1 MAGSW
6 ERAMPAVAQSA
17 FQPRFTCLAD
27 MIEAQARAYGGKAAL
42 RFRDREIGYADL
54 ARSSRAVADA
64 LCAAGC
70 TPGDRI
76 GYLGKNSDIFYE
88 LLLGAA
94 RAGVTLVPVN
104 WRLAAQEAAWILED
118 AGCRLLFATPGHAA
132 DLITLAD
139 HLPLRPPVLV
149 IDGDDR
155 ASAYAAWRA
164 AHDPADAGA
173 DRVADVRDTEAIAVQ
188 IYTSGTTGRPK
199 GALISQRALLAFRSL
214 PEEAQ
219 PAWNRWTEDDVSLIV
234 MPQFH
239 IGGTGF
245 GLQTLCAGAT
255 GLVAEEFSADLVL
268 DAIATMGLSKLFTV
282 PSALQLIMRH
292 PRARQVD
299 YGRIRTIVYGASP
312 MPLEVL
318 REAIDIFQCGF
329 VQQYGMTEM
338 CGTICVLPP
347 EDHQIEGNARMTSA
361 GRALAGVDI
370 AIVDPHGQP
379 VGPGESGEVVIRSP
393 TAMSGYWNLPG
404 ATAEA
409 FDANGYFRSGD
420 AGFLDEDGYLYLR
433 DRIKDMIVSGG
444 ENVYP
449 AEVENAVRDHADV
462 AEVAVIGVPD
472 PLWGEAV
479 KAVVVLRPGA
489 VADAE
494 AIRDWARR
502 TIAGYKVPKTV
513 DFVQSLPRNATG
525 KVLRR
530 TLRAPY
536 WDERGPSAD

>member
-1 MAGSW
+1 
-6 ERAMPAVAQSA
+6 MPEAAIDIA
-17 FQPRFTCLAD
+17 LPRFTCLAE
-27 MIEAQARAYGGKAAL
+27 MIEAQGERHGGKAAL
-42 RFRDREIGYADL
+42 RFRARETSYADL
-54 ARSSRAVADA
+54 ARGSRAVAGA
-64 LCAAGC
+64 LRASGC
-70 TPGDRI
+70 RTGDRI
-76 GYLGKNSDIFYE
+76 AYLGKNSDVFYE

-94 RAGVTLVPVN
+94 RAGLTLVPVN
-104 WRLAAQEAAWILED
+104 WRLAMQEAAWILED
-118 AGCRLLFATPGHAA
+118 AGCRMVFSTPDHA
-132 DLITLAD
+132 DDMMQLAD
-139 HLPLRPPVLV
+139 GLPLRPRVV
-149 IDGDDR
+149 VVDGDDP
-155 ASAYAAWRA
+155 SNAYAGWRA
-164 AHDPADAGA
+164 TGSGIEVNDAQDP
-173 DRVADVRDTEAIAVQ
+173 EAIAVQ

-199 GALISQRALLAFRSL
+199 GALLSQRALLAFRSL
-214 PEEAQ
+214 AEEAQ
-219 PAWNRWTEDDVSLIV
+219 PEWNRWTQDDVSLIV

-268 DAIATMGLSKLFTV
+268 DAIENQGLSKLFTV

-338 CGTICVLPP
+338 CGTISVLPP
-347 EDHQIEGNARMTSA
+347 EDHEAAGNRRMTSA
-361 GRALAGVDI
+361 GRPLDGVEI
-370 AIVDPHGQP
+370 AIVDPDGNRLP
-379 VGPGESGEVVIRSP
+379 SGESGEVVIRSP
-393 TAMSGYWNLPG
+393 TAMTGYWNLPD

-409 FDANGYFRSGD
+409 FDAQGYFRSGD

-444 ENVYP
+444 ENVFP
-449 AEVENAVRDHADV
+449 AEVENAIRDHADV

-479 KAVVVLRPGA
+479 KAVVVLNPGA
-489 VADAE
+489 TPDAE
-494 AIRDWARR
+494 AIRAWARR
-502 TIAGYKVPKTV
+502 SIAGYKVPKTV
-513 DFVQSLPRNATG
+513 DFMDALPRNAAG

-530 TLRAPY
+530 ELRAPY
-536 WDERGPSAD
+536 WAGHERSVG

>member
-1 MAGSW
+1 MA
-6 ERAMPAVAQSA
+6 EVALIPAR
-17 FQPRFTCLAD
+17 PRFTCLAD
-27 MIEAQARAYGGKAAL
+27 MIDAQAQLHGDKAAL
-42 RFRDREIGYADL
+42 RFRARESSYADV
-54 ARSSRAVADA
+54 ARRSRAVAGA
-64 LCAAGC
+64 LRTSGC
-70 TPGDRI
+70 HAGDRV
-76 GYLGKNSDIFYE
+76 GYLGKNSDIYYE

-104 WRLAAQEAAWILED
+104 WRLAMQEAAWILED
-118 AGCRLLFATPGHAA
+118 AGCKLLFVTPDHADGMMNLTA
-132 DLITLAD
+132 NLA
-139 HLPLRPPVLV
+139 HPPHVV
-149 IDGDDR
+149 IIDGPD
-155 ASAYAAWRA
+155 SAYAPWLASGVESEA
-164 AHDPADAGA
+164 S
-173 DRVADVRDTEAIAVQ
+173 DVRDPESIAVQ
-188 IYTSGTTGRPK
+188 MYTSGTTGRPK
-199 GALISQRALLAFRSL
+199 GALLSQRALLAFRSL

-219 PAWNRWTEDDVSLIV
+219 PEWNRWTQDDVSLIV

-268 DAIATMGLSKLFTV
+268 DAIEHQGLSKLFTV

-312 MPLEVL
+312 MPLDVL

-338 CGTICVLPP
+338 CGTISVLPP
-347 EDHQIEGNARMTSA
+347 EDHAAQGNIRMTSA
-361 GRALAGVDI
+361 GRPLDGVEI
-370 AIVDPHGQP
+370 AIVDPEGRRL
-379 VGPGESGEVVIRSP
+379 GPGESGEVIIRSP
-393 TAMSGYWNLPG
+393 TGMTGYWKLPE

-409 FDANGYFRSGD
+409 LGEDGYFRSGD

-444 ENVYP
+444 ENVFP
-449 AEVENAVRDHADV
+449 AEVENAIRGHADV

-479 KAVVVLRPGA
+479 KAVIVLREGA
-489 VADAE
+489 IADQE
-494 AIRDWARR
+494 AIRGWARLS
-502 TIAGYKVPKTV
+502 IAGYKVPKSI
-513 DFVQSLPRNATG
+513 DFVDALPRNASG

-530 TLRAPY
+530 ELRAPY
-536 WDERGPSAD
+536 WVGRDRSVA